1 MYMTFRNMTAA
12 PGKMPEAVML
22 LQRVAARLN
31 SEHGGNFGVSMN
43 VGGDPSALA
52 LASPW
57 ASLGDYESARNSM
70 LGDAEIQG
78 AIRMAADLM
87 TSAQDTIGRIQVAPG
102 ERSAYASVNT
112 AMISLP
118 NIAEAVGLAIEIAQ
132 YVTDSHG
139 TQVGVITAITGPR
152 AGLMWLSPADSLAGL
167 GELGEA
173 LAADG
178 TYMEFF
184 KRSEGLFVDGSL
196 EASIW
201 QML

>member
-31 SEHGGNFGVSMN
+31 SEHGGTFGVSMN

-57 ASLGDYESARNSM
+57 ASLGDYETTRNSM
-70 LGDAEIQG
+70 MGDAEIQG

-87 TSAQDTIGRIQVAPG
+87 TSAQDTIGKIHVPPG
-102 ERSAYASVNT
+102 DRSAYASVNT
-112 AMISLP
+112 AMVSLP
-118 NIAEAVGLAIEIAQ
+118 NITEAVGLALEIAQ
-132 YVTDSHG
+132 HVTEHHG
-139 TQVGVITAITGPR
+139 TQVGVITAVTGPR
-152 AGLMWLSPADSLAGL
+152 AGLMWLSQADSLAAL

-173 LAADG
+173 LAGDG

-184 KRSEGLFVDGSL
+184 KRSDGLFVDGSL

>member
-1 MYMTFRNMTAA
+1 MYMTFRNMTAE

-31 SEHGGNFGVSMN
+31 SEHGGSFGVSMN
-43 VGGDPSALA
+43 VGGDPTALA

-57 ASLGDYESARNSM
+57 ASLGDYEAARNSM
-70 LGDAEIQG
+70 AGDADIQG
-78 AIRMAADLM
+78 AIRMASGLI
-87 TSAQDTIGRIQVAPG
+87 TSANDTIAKIHVPPG

-112 AMISLP
+112 AMMRLP
-118 NIAEAVGLAIEIAQ
+118 SITDAVGLALEIADH
-132 YVTDSHG
+132 VTTNHG
-139 TQVGVITAITGPR
+139 VQVGVLTAITGPR
-152 AGLMWLSPADSLAGL
+152 AGLMWLSHADSMAAL

-173 LAADG
+173 LTGDA

-184 KRSEGLFVDGSL
+184 KRSDGLFADGSL